1 MDNKP
6 YSHFD
11 YLTSLFTESPKYFYS
26 DCIAELWA
34 TIPEKVYEENE
45 PFWLIRDN
53 HKKQIEDAII
63 NGELEGII
71 EERIEGSK
79 DDGFQEI
86 TDKNRIR
93 KIEKG
98 RLGNNYVVFTVYHDK
113 FKDWLIKSN
122 QWPLADDCL
131 LNKWFEG
138 EQQTE
143 TVHAAEMANQAVL
156 EESTEANRNVKTN
169 SWLIVNPKDPQPEQ
183 PWYTPARYFARA
195 LVKEDVTLLTKRNLL
210 ASKVAKSLDRVGIKK
225 RGGVKSFDPNT
236 IKKAFRNINFT

>member
-34 TIPEKVYEENE
+34 AIPEKVYEENE

-53 HKKQIEDAII
+53 HKKQIEDAIV

-138 EQQTE
+138 E
-143 TVHAAEMANQAVL
+143 AEAV
-156 EESTEANRNVKTN
+156 
-169 SWLIVNPKDPQPEQ
+169 
-183 PWYTPARYFARA
+183 
-195 LVKEDVTLLTKRNLL
+195 EDVGMNSSAPDTRQSQLYIFIWRVYQTFLSRKNKMPTAQQVWSEIQHHHAIHDTEEIIQEVTGNLIEWRSGYGNEQKLTRN
-210 ASKVAKSLDRVGIKK
+210 
-225 RGGVKSFDPNT
+225 SFDKTLSN
-236 IKKAFRNINFT
+236 IKSKPPL

>member
-34 TIPEKVYEENE
+34 AIPEKVYEENE

-53 HKKQIEDAII
+53 HKKQIEDAIVK
-63 NGELEGII
+63 GELEGII

-79 DDGFQEI
+79 DDGFEAI

-98 RLGNNYVVFTVYHDK
+98 MLGNNFVVFTVYHDK
-113 FKDWLIKSN
+113 AKDWLIKSN

-138 EQQTE
+138 E
-143 TVHAAEMANQAVL
+143 AEAV
-156 EESTEANRNVKTN
+156 
-169 SWLIVNPKDPQPEQ
+169 
-183 PWYTPARYFARA
+183 
-195 LVKEDVTLLTKRNLL
+195 EDVGAVVKAAKPDNEKEFNLRQEALKRWMISKGLEPKVDMSIKLKHYPEHKDYTKTKIYAELC
-210 ASKVAKSLDRVGIKK
+210 
-225 RGGVKSFDPNT
+225 SFDN
-236 IKKAFRNINFT
+236 AFLIAEATFNDFWQIQKLLKFK